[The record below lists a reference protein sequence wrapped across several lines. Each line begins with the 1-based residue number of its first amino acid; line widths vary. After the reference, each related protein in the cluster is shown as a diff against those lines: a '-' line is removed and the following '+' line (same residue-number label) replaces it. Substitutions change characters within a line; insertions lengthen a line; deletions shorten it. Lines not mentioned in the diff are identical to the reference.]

1 MRKALLTTVS
11 AGAMLAASPVL
22 AADMVSVG
30 IGGFMEQ
37 WFGVSSIDDTGNT
50 AHEGGASQY
59 SDSEIIFKGSLEAD
73 NGLTFAVKV
82 ELEANSSEGKAATPR
97 GDQIDESQ
105 LTIGGEFGQL
115 VLGSEDHPASLMH
128 YGNQDVGVGISC
140 GDVGFITG
148 ATECALGGKGFGT
161 AGHLIGGDDQ
171 KIAYYTPRMEGVQL
185 GLAYIPDTRSED
197 GIDEDG
203 GYGKPKHND
212 NDAWSVGLN
221 YKGDFGGATL
231 GLSFGHYQAAQTV
244 TDPIFSTK
252 ADRSLGTV
260 QSLLG
265 EAVDATLTTPAVTVD
280 ADTSEN
286 IEGVRTLTATGNSTS
301 MLKVDEETFTNAGI
315 QVGFGAFSFDV
326 AYAVHDG
333 GMYATEVYAVRPTSV
348 TTGPT
353 SVRQNQFA
361 TPTPSTEDPA
371 DTLQYAA
378 YEVRERIVKAAA
390 HDYEVVSVGAK
401 FTQGPLAV
409 SLGHIMTDADDGTDG
424 NATALSAAYTLA
436 PGVVWKSTLMA
447 AERSDVTA
455 PRTATEAVHTIDGTA
470 FVTGFR
476 IDF

>member
-11 AGAMLAASPVL
+11 VGAMLAAGPVL

-37 WFGVSSIDDTGNT
+37 WFGVSSIDDTGNPT
-50 AHEGGASQY
+50 HEGGASQY

-73 NGLTFAVKV
+73 NGLTFSVKV
-82 ELEANSSEGKAATPR
+82 ELEANSSEGKEATPR

-105 LTIGGEFGQL
+105 LTVGGEFGQL

-171 KIAYYTPRMEGVQL
+171 KIAYYTPRMEGVQF
-185 GLAYIPDTRSED
+185 GLSYIPDTRSED

-221 YKGDFGGATL
+221 YMGDFGGATL

-244 TDPIFSTK
+244 TDPIFSTR
-252 ADRSLGTV
+252 ANANLGTV
-260 QSLLG
+260 ASLRG
-265 EAVDATLTTPAVTVD
+265 TAIPATLTTPAVTAHAVASD
-280 ADTSEN
+280 N
-286 IEGVRTLTATGNSTS
+286 IKEERDPEANGNSTA
-301 MLKVDEETFTNAGI
+301 MMKVDEETFTNAGI
-315 QVGFGAFSFDV
+315 RVGFGAFSFDV

-333 GMYATEVYAVRPTSV
+333 GAYATEVYAVRPEGT
-348 TTGPT
+348 TTGAA
-353 SVRQNQFA
+353 SVRQNQFDA
-361 TPTPSTEDPA
+361 ENEDEEKLY
-371 DTLQYAA
+371 DSYL
-378 YEVRERIVKAAA
+378 VRERIVKAAA

-447 AERSDVTA
+447 AERSDIKT